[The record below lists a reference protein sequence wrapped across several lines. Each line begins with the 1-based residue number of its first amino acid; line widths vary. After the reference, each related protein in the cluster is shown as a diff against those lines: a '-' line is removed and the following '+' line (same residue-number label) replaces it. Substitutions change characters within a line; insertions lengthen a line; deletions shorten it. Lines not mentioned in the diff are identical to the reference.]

1 MSFTSASEVCAAL
14 RMRPVKH
21 WIDGRLVD
29 SEVRAEVIDPATARP
44 VATAPRASL
53 AQLDQ
58 AVNAAVAA
66 QVAWKDRPIEDR
78 RTRLLALARVL
89 RDNRDELGALITL
102 EQGRPLI
109 KAREEVTRA
118 AHLLEA
124 LVSIDIGDD
133 ILRDDANGRVV
144 MHHAPLG
151 VVGAI
156 APWNVPIGLAVPK
169 ISHALYTGNTLV
181 LKPSPHTPLATLRL
195 AELAAD
201 LFPAGVLNVLAGDD
215 ELGAALC
222 RHPMV
227 AKITLTGSVRTGRL
241 AMQAASG
248 NLTRLTLELGGND
261 AAIVRR
267 DADITRVAPALF
279 AAAFVNSG
287 QVCMAIKRLFV
298 HEDIHDEL
306 WDAMGSIVRG
316 VTVGP
321 GFDPTSELGPVQN
334 ERQFASVQRVLE
346 ESAKCPAAR
355 VLSGEQQLPDAGY
368 FVRPTIVAG
377 LREGSPLVD
386 EETFGPVLPILSYS
400 DDVEATARA
409 NATPFGLGASVWTRD
424 AGVAQD
430 MARRLRAGTVWINRH
445 VGADPGVPFGGLKSS
460 GIGCQFGK
468 HGLLDFM
475 ESSAIH
481 IPPNPD

>member
-1 MSFTSASEVCAAL
+1 MSFSSASEVCDAL
-14 RMRPVKH
+14 RKRPVRH
-21 WIDGRLVD
+21 LIDGKLVD
-29 SEVRAEVIDPATARP
+29 SEERIEVFDPASASP
-44 VATAPRASL
+44 VATAPRASTAQL
-53 AQLDQ
+53 EQAVIAASAAQLD
-58 AVNAAVAA
+58 
-66 QVAWKDRPIEDR
+66 WKERSVDER
-78 RTRLLALARVL
+78 RMGLLDLARVL

-102 EQGRPLI
+102 EQGRPLM
-109 KAREEVTRA
+109 KARDEVTRA

-133 ILRDDANGRVV
+133 LLRADTNGRVV

-181 LKPSPHTPLATLRL
+181 LKPSPYTPLATLRL
-195 AELAAD
+195 GELAAD

-248 NLTRLTLELGGND
+248 DLKRLTLELGGND
-261 AAIVRR
+261 AAIVCK
-267 DADITRVAPALF
+267 DADVAQVAPALF

-306 WDAMGSIVRG
+306 CAAMSSVARSIAVGS
-316 VTVGP
+316 
-321 GFDPTSELGPVQN
+321 GFDPTVELGPVQN
-334 ERQFASVQRVLE
+334 ARQFASVQRVLE
-346 ESAKCPAAR
+346 DCAKRPEAR
-355 VLSGEQQLPDAGY
+355 MLSGGQQLPATGY
-368 FVRPTIVAG
+368 FVSPTIVSG
-377 LREGSPLVD
+377 LREGTLLVD
-386 EETFGPVLPILSYS
+386 EETFGPVLPILSYR
-400 DDVEATARA
+400 DEEEAIARS

-424 AGVAQD
+424 IDSAHN

-445 VGADPGVPFGGLKSS
+445 VGADPGIPFGGLKSS
-460 GIGCQFGK
+460 GIGCQFGRQ
-468 HGLLDFM
+468 GLMDFM
-475 ESSAIH
+475 ESSAIY
-481 IPPNPD
+481 IPGA